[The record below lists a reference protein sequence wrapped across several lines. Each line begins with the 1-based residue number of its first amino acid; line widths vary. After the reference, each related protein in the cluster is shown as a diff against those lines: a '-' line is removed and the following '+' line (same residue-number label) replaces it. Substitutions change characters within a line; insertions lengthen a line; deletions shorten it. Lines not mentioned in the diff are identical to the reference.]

1 MALIRFSG
9 MKIRKWTYSEQL
21 AHLKSMYKDCKSSMD
36 NSGFVWTCSI
46 KPTELSQTYT
56 IKIIYH
62 LNQLPKCYV
71 VNPKPLALAE
81 GATRLPHTYNSKKQ
95 QLCLFYPSLNEWNAT
110 MSISKTIVHWAVQW
124 LFYYEIWLYTGVW
137 NGGGHGNWDVDFKDK
152 L

>member
-1 MALIRFSG
+1 
-9 MKIRKWTYSEQL
+9 
-21 AHLKSMYKDCKSSMD
+21 MYKDCKSSMD

-56 IKIIYH
+56 IKIVYH
-62 LNQLPKCYV
+62 LNQLPQCYV

-95 QLCLFYPSLNEWNAT
+95 QLCLFYPSLHEWDST

-137 NGGGHGNWDVDFKDK
+137 NGGGHGNWDVDLKGK

>member
-1 MALIRFSG
+1 
-9 MKIRKWTYSEQL
+9 MKIRIWTYSEQL

-56 IKIIYH
+56 IKITYH
-62 LNQLPKCYV
+62 LNQFPKCYV

-81 GATRLPHTYNSKKQ
+81 GATRLPHTYNSKRQ
-95 QLCLFYPSLNEWNAT
+95 QLCLFYPSLNEWNST

-137 NGGGHGNWDVDFKDK
+137 NGGGHGNWDADFKDK
-152 L
+152 YQSIYINQ